1 MKIAAIPR
9 WARWLLLGLAGAGIV
24 MATGSGSDVSGPARP
39 EGKNQV
45 RPASRPAMG
54 GGEKAP
60 PQAMP
65 RLELERLVA
74 PDKVPDKAPEG
85 EVGNV
90 FAATSWYVPPPP
102 PPPPPPTP
110 PPKPTAPPMPFA
122 YLGSYDGEARLIIIL
137 AKGDRVYTVSP
148 GDVIEGT
155 YKVES
160 IKGAW
165 LEMIYLPLNIKQTI
179 NTGGA

>member
-1 MKIAAIPR
+1 MKIAALPR

-24 MATGSGSDVSGPARP
+24 MASSSGNDVSGPLKP
-39 EGKNQV
+39 EGKNSARTAN
-45 RPASRPAMG
+45 RPPTGA
-54 GGEKAP
+54 GEKAR
-60 PQAMP
+60 PQSVP
-65 RLELERLVA
+65 RLELERLTPPA
-74 PDKVPDKAPEG
+74 KAEAG
-85 EVGNV
+85 ESSNV
-90 FAATSWYVPPPP
+90 FAATSWYVAPPP

-122 YLGSYDGEARLIIIL
+122 YLGSYDGDAKLIIIL

-160 IKGAW
+160 IKGPW